1 MRLGVPSHVEL
12 IADEFGVGQVFDAGG
27 VEEDGE
33 VGVLLVG
40 VVAVGVVGLVDQFD
54 FLDEF
59 LFLLIEVGVGG
70 VDDQAKAAGFGD
82 RLGAGVEFLDSLELI
97 FFTCR
102 HKQI

>member
-1 MRLGVPSHVEL
+1 MSLGVPSHVEL

-70 VDDQAKAAGFGD
+70 VDDQAKAACFGD
-82 RLGAGVEFLDSLELI
+82 GLGAGVKFLDGLELI